1 MNQDLTNEDKY
12 KEKYLKYKIKY
23 IRLKQI
29 EANDFNKNSTEDE
42 YKQKYLK
49 YKKKYLE
56 FKQIGAYNDEKTF
69 YWKRYYNIIYFL
81 TSKKQLKSIKKIL
94 LKMNRQPDYSK
105 LVKKNKTQQILTIN
119 HNKVVAITAKN
130 WKKDLWSTKANV
142 LNSRTGELDES
153 LGEKEWMQSEIN
165 EKANEEAE
173 KTEEK
178 AYDIFEKWLE
188 ENEDDKRNIMIVMGF
203 LYDMEPDMQV
213 KINHQWV
220 FREKESRN
228 YGKVYL
234 KTVTIKR

>member
-29 EANDFNKNSTEDE
+29 EANDFNKNSTEDI

-49 YKKKYLE
+49 YKRKYIDL
-56 FKQIGAYNDEKTF
+56 KQIGAYNNAKTF
-69 YWKRYYNIIYFL
+69 YWKQYYNIIYFL
-81 TSKKQLKSIKKIL
+81 TSKKQLKSVKKIL
-94 LKMNRQPDYSK
+94 LKMNKQPDYSK

-119 HNKVVAITAKN
+119 NNKVVAITAKN
-130 WKKDLWSTKANV
+130 WKKDLWSTSSKV
-142 LNSRTGELDES
+142 LKSRTGELDYS

-165 EKANEEAE
+165 EKANEQAE

-188 ENEDDKRNIMIVMGF
+188 ENEDDNRNIMIVMGF
-203 LYDMEPDMQV
+203 LNDVERIV
-213 KINHQWV
+213 LTKGGFHRGV
-220 FREKESRN
+220 EEKVLQN